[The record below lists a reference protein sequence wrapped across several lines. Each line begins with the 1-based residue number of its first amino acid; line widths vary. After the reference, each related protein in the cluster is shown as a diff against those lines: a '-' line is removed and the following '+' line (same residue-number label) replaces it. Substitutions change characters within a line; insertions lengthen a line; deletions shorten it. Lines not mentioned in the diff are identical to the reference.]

1 MNSMKKIHAIVL
13 AAGKGTRMK
22 ATTMPKV
29 LFPVSGQP
37 ILTYL
42 LNTLKQAEIVRP
54 ILVIG
59 FRGDRVRETYGDDY
73 DYVVQE
79 EQLGTGHA
87 VLQVKPLLAD
97 QDGCT
102 LILNGDH
109 PFYRPETLRRMVSAV
124 LEDGA
129 TVALL
134 SGRFDSP
141 DFDAFGRIVS
151 DENNKVLSIIE
162 AKDATEETRNIR
174 LMNLGCYAV
183 DNRWLWQ
190 ALPKIEKSPVTGE
203 YYVTD
208 LVAEAVADG
217 KKVIAVEIK
226 DSREALGINTL
237 EHLAEAEKLITDM
250 VAA

>member
-1 MNSMKKIHAIVL
+1 MKSMSNIHAIVL

-22 ATTMPKV
+22 ATTIPKV
-29 LFPVSGQP
+29 LFPVAGQP
-37 ILTYL
+37 MLSYL
-42 LNTLKQAEIVRP
+42 LKTLKNAKIVRP
-54 ILVIG
+54 ILVVG
-59 FRGDRVRETYGDDY
+59 FCGDKVREAYGQDY
-73 DYVVQE
+73 DYVTQQ

-87 VLQVKPLLAD
+87 VLQVEPLLAD
-97 QDGCT
+97 KDGCT

-109 PFYRPETLRRMVSAV
+109 PFYRAETLRRMVSAV
-124 LEDGA
+124 IDDGA
-129 TVALL
+129 TIALL

-141 DFDAFGRIVS
+141 DFDAFGRVVC
-151 DENNKVLSIIE
+151 DENKKVIRIVE
-162 AKDATEETRNIR
+162 AKDATEEIRDIR

-237 EHLAEAEKLITDM
+237 EHLAEAEKITADL
-250 VAA
+250 VAV